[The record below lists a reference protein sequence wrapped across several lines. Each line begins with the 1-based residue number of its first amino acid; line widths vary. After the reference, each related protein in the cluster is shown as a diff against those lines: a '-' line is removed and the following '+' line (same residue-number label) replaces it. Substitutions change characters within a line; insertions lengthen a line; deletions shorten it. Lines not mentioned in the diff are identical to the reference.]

1 MSQINTY
8 SERINAEF
16 PVAGQPN
23 DTQVFRDNFD
33 SIQRSLTIADTEI
46 TALETSS
53 TRLDQT
59 NDYGLNIQQNAVL
72 LQVRE
77 QKFPADENIQ
87 TYTSGSNINWEN
99 GSYQTW
105 IINSNVSMG
114 FDRLPGDPSY
124 TNEDIPIGMGRLTLE
139 LYGDGIQRNITFTTT
154 AGAVLKKSIGT
165 WDGTVTS
172 TINPVI
178 LEVWRHDTTTIFLH
192 YVGTFA

>member
-77 QKFPADENIQ
+77 QKFPTDENIQ

-105 IINSNVSMG
+105 IIDSNVSMG

-139 LYGDGIQRNITFTTT
+139 LYGDGTQRTITFTTT

-178 LEVWRHDTTTIFLH
+178 LEVWRHDTTTVFLR

>member
-8 SERINAEF
+8 SDRINPEF

-33 SIQRSLTIADTEI
+33 SIQKSLNIAKTEI
-46 TALETSS
+46 DALETSS

-139 LYGDGIQRNITFTTT
+139 LYGDGTQRTITFTTT

>member
-1 MSQINTY
+1 MSNIDQYYTKIN
-8 SERINAEF
+8 EAF
-16 PVAGQPN
+16 PVPGVDN

-33 SIQRSLTIADTEI
+33 SIKTSLEIAHQEI
-46 TALETSS
+46 TALETVSP
-53 TRLDQT
+53 RLDQT
-59 NDYGLNIQQNAVL
+59 NDYGLQIQQNAVL
-72 LQVRE
+72 LQIRE

-105 IINSNVSMG
+105 IINANVSMG

-124 TNEDIPIGMGRLTLE
+124 TNEDTPVGMGKLTLE
-139 LYGDGIQRNITFTTT
+139 LYGDGTQRTITFTTT
-154 AGAVLKKSIGT
+154 NGAVLKKDIGT

-172 TINPVI
+172 TTNPVI
-178 LEVWRHDTTTIFLH
+178 IEVWRHDATKIFLR